1 VGVLLG
7 AHGTRCTR
15 SQINTYVLDDL
26 WYRASLPNADDF
38 YITKERRPGK
48 EKANV
53 VSGRGV
59 KDSLSECA
67 GFGNK
72 SFEFISDIYFARN
85 NGCPGIF
92 SLA

>member
-1 VGVLLG
+1 MVPD
-7 AHGTRCTR
+7 
-15 SQINTYVLDDL
+15 VLDDL

-38 YITKERRPGK
+38 YITKESRPEK
-48 EKANV
+48 EEAVAGN
-53 VSGRGV
+53 GRDV
-59 KDSLSECA
+59 KDSVSECA
-67 GFGNK
+67 GFRNK